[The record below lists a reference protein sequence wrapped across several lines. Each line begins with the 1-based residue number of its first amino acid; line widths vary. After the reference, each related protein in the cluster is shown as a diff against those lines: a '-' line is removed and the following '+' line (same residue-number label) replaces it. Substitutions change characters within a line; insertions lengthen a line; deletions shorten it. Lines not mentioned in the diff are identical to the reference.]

1 MLPLDDLRRTLLEQR
16 RRVFEQVAH
25 VGEDLRWLDDN
36 VEIEIEEEGQEENIA
51 RLLARLDQRARVQLD
66 AIDAALARMANDDYG
81 RCDGCG
87 EAIPLERLRVV
98 PTATKCVPC
107 AGTAP

>member
-25 VGEDLRWLDDN
+25 VDEDLRWLDDN

-51 RLLARLDQRARVQLD
+51 RLLARLDQRGRTQLD
-66 AIDAALARMANDDYG
+66 AIDAALARMANDEYG
-81 RCDGCG
+81 RC
-87 EAIPLERLRVV
+87 EACSEMIPLERLRVM
-98 PTATKCVPC
+98 PAATRCVAC
-107 AGTAP
+107 AGAGG